1 MIGLGVLILKAELFC
16 WMVSLIH
23 LEDLT
28 VPHLALVTVLM
39 NWLNLVLEKVVHLV
53 HLSVTSLEMLKAVY
67 QSAQWAR
74 ERRGDEKG

>member
-16 WMVSLIH
+16 WMVILIH

-28 VPHLALVTVLM
+28 VPHLALVMVLM
-39 NWLNLVLEKVVHLV
+39 NWLNSVLEKVVHLV